1 MLIEK
6 WWVVSRLEERLEAS
20 FDDAM
25 RQRMAT
31 ELLQQWMNEET
42 NAVVKAV
49 LSSKNADGLI

>member
-20 FDDAM
+20 FDEAM

-31 ELLQQWMNEET
+31 ELLQQWINAET
-42 NAVVKAV
+42 VEVVKAV
-49 LSSKNADGLI
+49 LSRNNTAGLS